1 MYYQTICFL
10 RLIFKRCNNA
20 NSHFFQRKLPT
31 QNPLTQFFL
40 YSTQKNYIAPL
51 YTIMK
56 KYILLTAVFAFIG
69 LSQSFKT
76 DEGMFP
82 LSELKNINL
91 KKIGLKIKPIE
102 LYNPN
107 GVSIMD
113 AIVRVGGCTGSFV
126 SNDGLIVTNH
136 HCAFS
141 FVAAISDSNNNYI
154 QKGYLANNKG
164 EEAQAKGLVCKI
176 AASYE
181 DVSGKVLQGTQG
193 TNDAAERLKIIA
205 GNLKTIVEAENKAN
219 PTLSCEISEMFTGR
233 TYVLFRYKLLK
244 DVRLVYVPARSIG
257 EYGGEKDN
265 WVWPRHSGDFAFL
278 RAYVAPDGSAAEYS
292 PNNIPYKPAKHLTIN
307 PKGVNEND
315 FVFILGYPGRTYRHQ
330 PAAFYKYH
338 EQYMLQY
345 ISSFYDWQIEEMEKL
360 GKGNV
365 SLQIKYASRIKQLA
379 NTTKN
384 FKGKLQGFK
393 RVKLTAKKYADEKL
407 LQDFLSKDETLKA
420 TYSQVIPRINVLFDD
435 IMKYAPRNLWYD
447 QIYNVAPTLSV
458 AAAVD
463 NFKTAFQSLKSDAEK
478 NEFKLKQSTKL
489 KQVLAAAFSK
499 YDEAFELAVMEK
511 MLDDA
516 KKFNTAN
523 KVSALEKLSDIKAI
537 YANSAFKDS
546 KNIEKL
552 ANEDIEKLFA
562 LSDPLLD
569 FAHNLNQEINFFDDE
584 DRKREAELN
593 QLMAKYVDAKSVFQN
608 KSFVPDANATLR
620 FTYGYVKGYSPND
633 AEYHAPFTSLSGVV
647 QKEDGVDYELLP
659 IIKELHAAK
668 EYGNLLKPDMNEV
681 PVNFLYNLDTT
692 GGNSGSPV
700 MNAKG
705 ELVGINFDRAYTA
718 TINDYAWNESYSRS
732 VGVDIRYV
740 LWIVQKVAKADNLMN
755 ELGQK

>member
-1 MYYQTICFL
+1 
-10 RLIFKRCNNA
+10 
-20 NSHFFQRKLPT
+20 
-31 QNPLTQFFL
+31 
-40 YSTQKNYIAPL
+40 
-51 YTIMK
+51 MK
-56 KYILLTAVFAFIG
+56 KYILITLLLVLANIFQAH
-69 LSQSFKT
+69 KT

-126 SNDGLIVTNH
+126 SNDGIIVTNH

-141 FVAAISDSNNNYI
+141 FVAAISDTINDYI
-154 QKGYLANNKG
+154 NKGYLARDKKQ
-164 EEAQAKGLVCKI
+164 EAQAKGLVCKI

-181 DVSGKVLQGTQG
+181 DVSGKVLQGTQS
-193 TNDAAERLKIIA
+193 TNDASERLKIIA
-205 GNLKTIVEAENKAN
+205 TNLKSITETENKNN
-219 PTLSCEISEMFTGR
+219 PKLSCEISEMFTGK

-278 RAYVAPDGSAAEYS
+278 RAYVAPDGSAVEYS
-292 PNNIPYKPAKHLTIN
+292 PNNVPYKPAKHLIIN

-315 FVFILGYPGRTYRHQ
+315 FVFVLGYPGRTYRHQ

-338 EQYMLQY
+338 EKYLLQY
-345 ISSFYDWQIEEMEKL
+345 ISNLYDWQIEEMEKL
-360 GKGNV
+360 SKGNQT
-365 SLQIKYASRIKQLA
+365 LAIKYASKIKQLA

-393 RVKLTAKKYADEKL
+393 RVGLTEKKFKDEAL
-407 LQDFLSKDETLKA
+407 LQDYLLKDETLKKD
-420 TYSQVIPRINVLFDD
+420 YSNVIPRINQLYDD
-435 IMKYAPRNLWYD
+435 ILKFAPRNLWLD
-447 QIYNVAPTLSV
+447 QIYNVAPIFSV
-458 AAAVD
+458 AAAID
-463 NFKTAFQSLKSDAEK
+463 NYKNAYNVLKTDAEK
-478 NEFKLKQSTKL
+478 NEFKVKQGLKL

-499 YDEAFELAVMEK
+499 YDEAFEVEAFKK
-511 MLDDA
+511 MQADA
-516 KKFNTAN
+516 KGFNKENTIA
-523 KVSALEKLSDIKAI
+523 SFE
-537 YANSAFKDS
+537 
-546 KNIEKL
+546 KNIDANQLYNKTILKDVKQIDKL
-552 ANEDIEKLFA
+552 LNEDIEKLFA
-562 LSDPLLD
+562 LQDPLIDL
-569 FAHNLNQEINFFDDE
+569 ASELNKEMNDYDKE
-584 DRKREAELN
+584 DQIREAELN
-593 QLMAKYVDAKSVFQN
+593 QLMAKYVAAKSVYQN

-633 AEYHAPFTSLSGVV
+633 AEYHSPFTSLRGVIE
-647 QKEDGVDYELLP
+647 KEDGVDYELLP
-659 IIKELHAAK
+659 VIKELYAAK
-668 EYGNLLKPDMNEV
+668 NYGDLLKPSLGDL

-718 TINDYAWNESYSRS
+718 TINDYALNESYSRS
-732 VGVDIRYV
+732 VAVDIRYV
-740 LWIVQKVAKADNLMN
+740 LWVLQKVAKAD
-755 ELGQK
+755 ELLKEISN

>member
-1 MYYQTICFL
+1 
-10 RLIFKRCNNA
+10 
-20 NSHFFQRKLPT
+20 
-31 QNPLTQFFL
+31 
-40 YSTQKNYIAPL
+40 
-51 YTIMK
+51 MK
-56 KYILLTAVFAFIG
+56 KYVLLTLTFISIG
-69 LSQSFKT
+69 LFQSHKT

-91 KKIGLKIKPIE
+91 KKVGLKIKPIE

-107 GVSIMD
+107 GVSIVD

-141 FVAAISDSNNNYI
+141 FVAAISDTVNDYI
-154 QKGYLANNKG
+154 KNGYLARTHNQ
-164 EEAQAKGLVCKI
+164 EAQAKGLVCKI

-181 DVSGKVLQGTQG
+181 DVSIKVLQGTQG
-193 TNDAAERLKIIA
+193 TADAAERLKIIA
-205 GNLKTIVEAENKAN
+205 NNLKTITDAENKAN

-292 PNNIPYKPAKHLTIN
+292 PNNVPYKPAKHLVIN

-315 FVFILGYPGRTYRHQ
+315 FVFVLGYPGRTYRHQ

-345 ISSFYDWQIEEMEKL
+345 ISNIYDWQIEEMEKL
-360 GKGNV
+360 SKGNQT
-365 SLQIKYASRIKQLA
+365 LAIKYASRIKQLA

-384 FKGKLQGFK
+384 FKGKLQGF
-393 RVKLTAKKYADEKL
+393 RRTGLTAKKYKDEAA
-407 LQDFLSKDETLKA
+407 LQDFLAKDEVLKA
-420 TYSQVIPRINVLFDD
+420 TYSNVIPRINVLYDE
-435 IMKYAPRNLWYD
+435 ILKYAPRNLWYD
-447 QIYNVAPTLSV
+447 QIYSVTPMLSM
-458 AAAVD
+458 AAAID
-463 NFKTAFQSLKSDAEK
+463 NFKNAYQLLKNDAERTD
-478 NEFKLKQSTKL
+478 FKLKQGLKL
-489 KQVLAAAFSK
+489 KQALSVAFSK
-499 YDEAFELAVMEK
+499 YDEPFEMAAFKK
-511 MLDDA
+511 MQADA
-516 KKFNTAN
+516 KQFNKDNRVETF
-523 KVSALEKLSDIKAI
+523 EKSMNADELYSKTI
-537 YANSAFKDS
+537 FKDT
-546 KNIEKL
+546 KMIEKL
-552 ANEDIEKLFA
+552 ANEDIVKLFA
-562 LSDPLLD
+562 LQDPLLD
-569 FAHNLNQEINFFDDE
+569 LAASLNKEINFYDE
-584 DRKREAELN
+584 QDKKREAELN
-593 QLMAKYVDAKSVFQN
+593 LLMAKYVDAKSVFQN
-608 KSFVPDANATLR
+608 KNFVPDANATLR

-633 AEYHAPFTSLSGVV
+633 AEYHGPFTSLRGVV
-647 QKEDGVDYELLP
+647 EKEDGVDYELLP
-659 IIKELHAAK
+659 LIKELYAAK
-668 EYGNLLKPDMNEV
+668 EYGDLLKPSLGDL

-732 VGVDIRYV
+732 VAVDIRYV
-740 LWIVQKVAKADNLMN
+740 LWVLQKVAKAN
-755 ELGQK
+755 ELNDELVKK

>member
-1 MYYQTICFL
+1 
-10 RLIFKRCNNA
+10 
-20 NSHFFQRKLPT
+20 
-31 QNPLTQFFL
+31 
-40 YSTQKNYIAPL
+40 
-51 YTIMK
+51 MK
-56 KYILLTAVFAFIG
+56 KYVLLTLTFISIG
-69 LSQSFKT
+69 LFQSHKT

-91 KKIGLKIKPIE
+91 KKVGLKIKPIE

-107 GVSIMD
+107 GVSIVD

-141 FVAAISDSNNNYI
+141 FVAAISDTVNDYI
-154 QKGYLANNKG
+154 KNGYLARTHNQ
-164 EEAQAKGLVCKI
+164 EAQAKGLVCKI

-181 DVSGKVLQGTQG
+181 DVSTKVLQGTQG
-193 TNDAAERLKIIA
+193 TADAAERLKMIA
-205 GNLKTIVEAENKAN
+205 NNLKTITDAENKAN

-257 EYGGEKDN
+257 EYGGERDN

-292 PNNIPYKPAKHLTIN
+292 PNNVPYKPAKHLVIN

-315 FVFILGYPGRTYRHQ
+315 FVFVLGYPGRTYRHQ

-345 ISSFYDWQIEEMEKL
+345 ISNIYDWQIEEMEKL
-360 GKGNV
+360 SKGNQT
-365 SLQIKYASRIKQLA
+365 LAIKYASRIKQLA

-384 FKGKLQGFK
+384 FKGKLQGF
-393 RVKLTAKKYADEKL
+393 RRTGLTAKKYKDEAA
-407 LQDFLSKDETLKA
+407 LQDFLAKDEVLKA
-420 TYSQVIPRINVLFDD
+420 TYSNVIPRINVLYDE
-435 IMKYAPRNLWYD
+435 ILKYAPRNLWYD
-447 QIYNVAPTLSV
+447 QIYSVTPMLSM
-458 AAAVD
+458 AAAID
-463 NFKTAFQSLKSDAEK
+463 NFKNAYQLLKNDAERTD
-478 NEFKLKQSTKL
+478 FKLKQGLKL
-489 KQVLAAAFSK
+489 KQALSVAFSK
-499 YDEAFELAVMEK
+499 YDEPFEMAAFKK
-511 MLDDA
+511 MQADA
-516 KKFNTAN
+516 KQFNKDN
-523 KVSALEKLSDIKAI
+523 KVETFEKSINADELYSKTI
-537 YANSAFKDS
+537 FKDT
-546 KNIEKL
+546 KMIEKL
-552 ANEDIEKLFA
+552 ANEDLEKLFA
-562 LSDPLLD
+562 LQDPLLD
-569 FAHNLNQEINFFDDE
+569 LAASLNKEINFYDE
-584 DRKREAELN
+584 QDKKREAELN
-593 QLMAKYVDAKSVFQN
+593 LLMAKYVDAKSVFQN
-608 KSFVPDANATLR
+608 KNFVPDANATLR

-633 AEYHAPFTSLSGVV
+633 AEYHGPFTSLRGVV
-647 QKEDGVDYELLP
+647 EKEDGVDYELLP
-659 IIKELHAAK
+659 LIKELYAAK
-668 EYGNLLKPDMNEV
+668 EYGDLLKPSLGDL

-732 VGVDIRYV
+732 VAVDIRYV
-740 LWIVQKVAKADNLMN
+740 LWVLQKVAKAN
-755 ELGQK
+755 ELTDELVKK

>member
-1 MYYQTICFL
+1 
-10 RLIFKRCNNA
+10 
-20 NSHFFQRKLPT
+20 
-31 QNPLTQFFL
+31 
-40 YSTQKNYIAPL
+40 
-51 YTIMK
+51 MK
-56 KYILLTAVFAFIG
+56 KYVLLTLTFISIG
-69 LSQSFKT
+69 LFQSHKT

-91 KKIGLKIKPIE
+91 KKVGLKIKPIE

-107 GVSIMD
+107 GVSIVD

-141 FVAAISDSNNNYI
+141 FVAAISDTVNDYI
-154 QKGYLANNKG
+154 KNGYLARTHNQ
-164 EEAQAKGLVCKI
+164 EAQAKGLVCKI

-181 DVSGKVLQGTQG
+181 DVSTKVLQGTQA
-193 TNDAAERLKIIA
+193 TADAAVRLKIIA
-205 GNLKTIVEAENKAN
+205 NNLKAITDAENKAN

-292 PNNIPYKPAKHLTIN
+292 PNNVPYKPAKHLVIN

-315 FVFILGYPGRTYRHQ
+315 FVFVLGYPGRTYRHQ

-345 ISSFYDWQIEEMEKL
+345 ISNIYDWQIEEMEKL
-360 GKGNV
+360 SKGNQT
-365 SLQIKYASRIKQLA
+365 LAIKYASRIKQLA

-384 FKGKLQGFK
+384 FKGKLQGF
-393 RVKLTAKKYADEKL
+393 RRTNLTAKKYKDEAA
-407 LQDFLSKDETLKA
+407 LQDFLAKDEVLKA
-420 TYSQVIPRINVLFDD
+420 TYSNVIPRINVLYDEILKF
-435 IMKYAPRNLWYD
+435 APRNLWYD
-447 QIYNVAPTLSV
+447 QIYSVTPMLSM
-458 AAAVD
+458 AAAID
-463 NFKTAFQSLKSDAEK
+463 NFKNAYQLLKNDAERTD
-478 NEFKLKQSTKL
+478 FKLKQGLKL
-489 KQVLAAAFSK
+489 KQALAAAFTK
-499 YDEAFELAVMEK
+499 YDEPFEMAAFKK
-511 MLDDA
+511 MQADA
-516 KKFNTAN
+516 KQFNKDN
-523 KVSALEKLSDIKAI
+523 KVETFEKSINADELYSKTI
-537 YANSAFKDS
+537 FKDT
-546 KNIEKL
+546 KMIEKL
-552 ANEDIEKLFA
+552 ANEDLEKLFA
-562 LSDPLLD
+562 LQDPLLD
-569 FAHNLNQEINFFDDE
+569 LAASLNKEINFYDDQ
-584 DRKREAELN
+584 DKQREAELN
-593 QLMAKYVDAKSVFQN
+593 LLMAKYVDAKSVFQN
-608 KSFVPDANATLR
+608 KNFVPDANATLR

-633 AEYHAPFTSLSGVV
+633 AEYHAPFTSLRGVV
-647 QKEDGVDYELLP
+647 EKEDGVDYELLP
-659 IIKELHAAK
+659 LIKELYAAK
-668 EYGNLLKPDMNEV
+668 EYGDLLKPSLGDL

-732 VGVDIRYV
+732 VAVDIRYV
-740 LWIVQKVAKADNLMN
+740 LWVLQKVAKAN
-755 ELGQK
+755 ELTSELVKQ

>member
-1 MYYQTICFL
+1 
-10 RLIFKRCNNA
+10 
-20 NSHFFQRKLPT
+20 
-31 QNPLTQFFL
+31 
-40 YSTQKNYIAPL
+40 
-51 YTIMK
+51 MK
-56 KYILLTAVFAFIG
+56 KQIAIALTLVIIG
-69 LSQSFKT
+69 ISQSFKA

-82 LSELKNINL
+82 LSEIKKIDL
-91 KKIGLKIKPIE
+91 KKIGLKIKPTE

-107 GVSIMD
+107 GISIMD

-141 FVAAISDSNNNYI
+141 FVAAISDTAHDYI
-154 QKGYLANNKG
+154 KNGYLASTKN

-176 AASYE
+176 TASYE
-181 DVSGKVLQGTQG
+181 DVSGKVLQGTQS

-205 GNLKTIVEAENKAN
+205 NNIKTVTDAENKAN
-219 PTLSCEISEMFTGR
+219 PGLSCEISEMFTGR

-278 RAYVAPDGSAAEYS
+278 RAYVAPDGSAADYS
-292 PNNIPYKPAKHLTIN
+292 PNNIPYKPAKYLPIN

-345 ISSFYDWQIEEMEKL
+345 ISNIYDWQINEMEKL
-360 GKGNV
+360 GKGNKA
-365 SLQIKYASRIKQLA
+365 LEIKYATRIKQLA

-393 RVKLTAKKYADEKL
+393 RVKLTDKKYADEKL
-407 LQDFLSKDETLKA
+407 LQDFLAKDETLKA
-420 TYSQVIPRINVLFDD
+420 TYSQVIPRINVLYDD
-435 IMKYAPRNLWYD
+435 IIKYAPRNLWYD
-447 QIYNVAPTLSV
+447 QIYSIAPILSV

-463 NFKTAFQSLKSDAEK
+463 NFKTAFQNLKTDAER
-478 NEFKLKQSTKL
+478 NEFKLKQGVKL
-489 KQVLAAAFSK
+489 KQLLNSTFYK
-499 YDEAFELAVMEK
+499 YDETFERLALAK
-511 MLDDA
+511 MAEDA
-516 KKFNTAN
+516 KAFNKDNT
-523 KVSALEKLSDIKAI
+523 VKAI
-537 YANSAFKDS
+537 NSMGDINVLYNTTVFKDA
-546 KNIEKL
+546 KAIDKL

-562 LSDPLLD
+562 INDPLLS
-569 FAHNLNQEINFFDDE
+569 FAHELNTEINYFDEE
-584 DRKREAELN
+584 DKKREAELN
-593 QLMAKYVDAKSVFQN
+593 LLMAKYVDAKTVYQN

-633 AEYHAPFTSLSGVV
+633 AEYHAPFTSLSGVI

-659 IIKELHAAK
+659 IIKELYAARD
-668 EYGNLLKPDMNEV
+668 YGDLLKPSINDL

-705 ELVGINFDRAYTA
+705 ELVGVNFDRAYTA

-732 VGVDIRYV
+732 VAVDIRYV
-740 LWIVQKVAKADNLMN
+740 LWVLQKVAKADNLVN
-755 ELGQK
+755 ELTSKK

>member
-1 MYYQTICFL
+1 
-10 RLIFKRCNNA
+10 
-20 NSHFFQRKLPT
+20 
-31 QNPLTQFFL
+31 
-40 YSTQKNYIAPL
+40 
-51 YTIMK
+51 MK
-56 KYILLTAVFAFIG
+56 KYILITLLLVLANIFQAH
-69 LSQSFKT
+69 KT

-126 SNDGLIVTNH
+126 SNDGIIVTNH

-141 FVAAISDSNNNYI
+141 FVAAISDTINDYI
-154 QKGYLANNKG
+154 NKGYLARDKKQ
-164 EEAQAKGLVCKI
+164 EAQAKGLVCKI

-181 DVSGKVLQGTQG
+181 DVSGKVLQGTQS
-193 TNDAAERLKIIA
+193 TNDASERLKIIA
-205 GNLKTIVEAENKAN
+205 TNLKSITETENKNN
-219 PTLSCEISEMFTGR
+219 PKLSCEISEMFTGK

-278 RAYVAPDGSAAEYS
+278 RAYVAPDGSAVEYS
-292 PNNIPYKPAKHLTIN
+292 PNNVPYKPAKHLIIN

-315 FVFILGYPGRTYRHQ
+315 FVFVLGYPGRTYRHQ

-338 EQYMLQY
+338 EKYLLQY
-345 ISSFYDWQIEEMEKL
+345 ISNLYDWQIEEMEKL
-360 GKGNV
+360 SKGNQT
-365 SLQIKYASRIKQLA
+365 LAIKYASKIKQLA

-393 RVKLTAKKYADEKL
+393 RVGLTEKKFKDEAL
-407 LQDFLSKDETLKA
+407 LQDYLLKDETLKKD
-420 TYSQVIPRINVLFDD
+420 YSNVIPRINQLYDD
-435 IMKYAPRNLWYD
+435 ILKFAPRNLWLD
-447 QIYNVAPTLSV
+447 QIYNVAPIFSV
-458 AAAVD
+458 AAAID
-463 NFKTAFQSLKSDAEK
+463 NYKNAYNVLKTDAEK
-478 NEFKLKQSTKL
+478 NEFKVKQGLKL

-499 YDEAFELAVMEK
+499 YDEAFEVEAFKK
-511 MLDDA
+511 MQADA
-516 KKFNTAN
+516 KGFNKENTIA
-523 KVSALEKLSDIKAI
+523 SFE
-537 YANSAFKDS
+537 
-546 KNIEKL
+546 KNIDANQLYNKTILKDVKQIDKL
-552 ANEDIEKLFA
+552 LNEDIEKLFA
-562 LSDPLLD
+562 LQDPLIDL
-569 FAHNLNQEINFFDDE
+569 ASELNKEMNDYDKE
-584 DRKREAELN
+584 DQIREAELN
-593 QLMAKYVDAKSVFQN
+593 QLMAKYVAAKSVYQN

-633 AEYHAPFTSLSGVV
+633 AEYHSPFTSLRGVIE
-647 QKEDGVDYELLP
+647 KEDGVDYELLP
-659 IIKELHAAK
+659 VIKELYAAK
-668 EYGNLLKPDMNEV
+668 NYGDLLKPSLGDL

-732 VGVDIRYV
+732 VAVDIRYV
-740 LWIVQKVAKADNLMN
+740 LWVLQKVAKAD
-755 ELGQK
+755 ELLKEISN

>member
-1 MYYQTICFL
+1 
-10 RLIFKRCNNA
+10 
-20 NSHFFQRKLPT
+20 
-31 QNPLTQFFL
+31 
-40 YSTQKNYIAPL
+40 
-51 YTIMK
+51 MK
-56 KYILLTAVFAFIG
+56 KYIIVLLTLTIIG
-69 LSQSFKT
+69 ISQSFKA

-82 LSELKNINL
+82 LSEIKKIDL

-107 GVSIMD
+107 GISIMD

-141 FVAAISDSNNNYI
+141 FVAAISDTAHDYI
-154 QKGYLANNKG
+154 KNGYLANTKK

-176 AASYE
+176 TASYE
-181 DVSGKVLQGTQG
+181 DVSGKVLQGTQS
-193 TNDAAERLKIIA
+193 TSDAAERLKIIA
-205 GNLKTIVEAENKAN
+205 NNIKTVTDAENKAN
-219 PTLSCEISEMFTGR
+219 PGLSCEISEMFTGR

-278 RAYVAPDGSAAEYS
+278 RAYVAPDGSAADYS
-292 PNNIPYKPAKHLTIN
+292 PNNIPYKPAKYLPIN

-345 ISSFYDWQIEEMEKL
+345 ISNIYDWQINEMEKL
-360 GKGNV
+360 GKGNKA
-365 SLQIKYASRIKQLA
+365 LEIKYATRIKQLA

-393 RVKLTAKKYADEKL
+393 RVKLTDKKYADEKL
-407 LQDFLSKDETLKA
+407 LQDFLAKDETLKA
-420 TYSQVIPRINVLFDD
+420 TYSQVIPRINVLYDD
-435 IMKYAPRNLWYD
+435 IIKYAPRNLWYD
-447 QIYNVAPTLSV
+447 QIYSIAPILSV

-463 NFKTAFQSLKSDAEK
+463 NFKIAFQNLKTDAER
-478 NEFKLKQSTKL
+478 NEFKLKQGVKL
-489 KQVLAAAFSK
+489 KQLLNATFYK
-499 YDEAFELAVMEK
+499 YDETFERLALAK
-511 MLDDA
+511 MAEDA
-516 KKFNTAN
+516 KAFNKENT
-523 KVSALEKLSDIKAI
+523 VKAI
-537 YANSAFKDS
+537 NSLGDINVLYNTTVFKDA
-546 KNIEKL
+546 KAIDKL

-562 LSDPLLD
+562 INDPLLT
-569 FAHNLNQEINFFDDE
+569 FAHELNTEINYFDEE
-584 DRKREAELN
+584 DKKREAELN
-593 QLMAKYVDAKSVFQN
+593 LLMAKYVDAKTVYQN

-633 AEYHAPFTSLSGVV
+633 AEYHAPFTSLSGVI

-659 IIKELHAAK
+659 IIKELYAARD
-668 EYGNLLKPDMNEV
+668 YGNLLKPSINDL

-705 ELVGINFDRAYTA
+705 ELVGVNFDRAYTA

-732 VGVDIRYV
+732 VAVDIRYV
-740 LWIVQKVAKADNLMN
+740 LWILQKVAKADNLVN
-755 ELGQK
+755 ELSAKK